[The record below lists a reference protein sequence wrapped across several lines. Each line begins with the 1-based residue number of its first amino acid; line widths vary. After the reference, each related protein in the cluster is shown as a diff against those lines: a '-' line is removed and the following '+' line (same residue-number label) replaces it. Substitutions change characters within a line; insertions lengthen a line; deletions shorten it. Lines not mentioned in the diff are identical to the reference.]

1 MTGLIKEEILSVI
14 KKIRFIVLTA
24 AAFIGLIVMAVI
36 TKNKYWNDLTY
47 FFAVQRYISY
57 VFTPLIGLGLILSM
71 YRKKYTR
78 TSILQAEDHGMG
90 RAACVISRFIS
101 GTVILVA
108 GYVVMALFVILIGFV
123 LGAHNT
129 GVQIWQFVLR
139 LATDCIA
146 SIAVYS
152 ASLFW
157 LYLFAF
163 PVVPV
168 LVYGVLMIAV
178 PQIAGYLK
186 LYDTSLFRIVGFF
199 IPKLT
204 GDMAYADLVYAN
216 PGIVTAGVFLLQM
229 IIPLLFTMLIFK
241 LKKLKPLKTTEV
253 QPS

>member
-1 MTGLIKEEILSVI
+1 MTGMIKEEILSVL

-47 FFAVQRYISY
+47 FFAVQRYVSY
-57 VFTPLIGLGLILSM
+57 VFTPVIGLGLILSM

-78 TSILQAEDHGMG
+78 TSILQAEDHGLG
-90 RAACVISRFIS
+90 RSLCVISRFLS
-101 GTVILVA
+101 GTVILIA
-108 GYVVMALFVILIGFV
+108 AYAVMALFIILLGFV
-123 LGAHNT
+123 LGAHST

-139 LATDCIA
+139 LATDCVA

-168 LVYGVLMIAV
+168 LVNGLLMIAI
-178 PQIAGYLK
+178 PQIAAYMNI
-186 LYDTSLFRIVGFF
+186 YDTNLYRIGGFIF
-199 IPKLT
+199 PKLT

-216 PGIVTAGVFLLQM
+216 PGLLSAGVFLLQM

-241 LKKLKPLKTTEV
+241 LKKLKPLKTAEV